1 MFGTIYRMH
10 PKPEQER
17 SIADHFRRWEREQR
31 LLVDGMVSGY
41 LFRPRTGSGD
51 LIGVAVFD
59 SEANFRK
66 NASDPAQVHWN
77 CALRDLLDGDPEW
90 TEGDVLVA
98 I

>member
-10 PKPEQER
+10 PKPDQER
-17 SIADHFRRWEREQR
+17 RIAEHFRRWEREQR
-31 LLVDGMVSGY
+31 PVVDGMVSGY
-41 LFRPRTGSGD
+41 LFRSKAGMRD

-66 NASDPAQVHWN
+66 NAATPAQDQWYRR
-77 CALRDLLDGDPEW
+77 LREMLEEDPEW
-90 TEGDVLVA
+90 SDGDVLVA